1 MWKKIVVAAMAWY
14 LPTFAVAVESTP
26 DSNAEQG
33 SEHDLPHSSETAAQI
48 KGSLD
53 GELREWF
60 ILSHGNDSNAS
71 FIESGDHITID
82 ITGFV
87 DDEAWE
93 TQEALSISL
102 TISGEGQLVSAVV
115 LHPLGDS
122 TSPPLYT
129 SEGGDVEVTLTH
141 YEWASQRVHVA
152 GKIQGVLA
160 LQIQLDE
167 PPSQEET
174 IEIDVAFDVEAQKIE
189 F

>member
-1 MWKKIVVAAMAWY
+1 M
-14 LPTFAVAVESTP
+14 
-26 DSNAEQG
+26 
-33 SEHDLPHSSETAAQI
+33 
-48 KGSLD
+48 
-53 GELREWF
+53 
-60 ILSHGNDSNAS
+60 SHGNDSNAS
-71 FIESGDHITID
+71 FIESGEHITID

>member
-14 LPTFAVAVESTP
+14 LPTLAVAVEPTP
-26 DSNAEQG
+26 GTNAEQG
-33 SEHDLPHSSETAAQI
+33 AEHALPNSSEMTSQI
-48 KGSLD
+48 KGLLD

-71 FIESGDHITID
+71 FIESGDDHITID
-82 ITGFV
+82 ITGFA

-102 TISGEGQLVSAVV
+102 TINEGELISAVV

-141 YEWASQRVHVA
+141 YERASQRVHVA
-152 GKIQGVLA
+152 GTIQGVLA

>member
-14 LPTFAVAVESTP
+14 LPTLAAAVEPTP
-26 DSNAEQG
+26 GSNAEQG
-33 SEHDLPHSSETAAQI
+33 SEHDLPASSEIAAQI

-102 TISGEGQLVSAVV
+102 AISEGELISAVV

-141 YEWASQRVHVA
+141 YGRASQRVHVA

-174 IEIDVAFDVEAQKIE
+174 IEIDVAFDVKAQKIE

>member
-1 MWKKIVVAAMAWY
+1 MWKKIVVAALAWY
-14 LPTFAVAVESTP
+14 LPTFAAAVEPTLG
-26 DSNAEQG
+26 SNAEQG
-33 SEHDLPHSSETAAQI
+33 SEHDLPHSSEMAAQI

-102 TISGEGQLVSAVV
+102 TISGEGQLFSVVV

-141 YEWASQRVHVA
+141 YERTSQRVHVA